1 MMHETKPKRARWR
14 IERGGT
20 QGQRLPGWF
29 AVLTAHDGVMVRCA
43 HVPTFGAAWSVVDL
57 HTAGE
62 ALA

>member
-1 MMHETKPKRARWR
+1 MTQTKTTHTRWR

-29 AVLTAHDGVMVRCA
+29 AVLTAHDGVVVRCA
-43 HVPTFGAAWSVVDL
+43 HVPTFGAAWDVVDL

-62 ALA
+62 PSA